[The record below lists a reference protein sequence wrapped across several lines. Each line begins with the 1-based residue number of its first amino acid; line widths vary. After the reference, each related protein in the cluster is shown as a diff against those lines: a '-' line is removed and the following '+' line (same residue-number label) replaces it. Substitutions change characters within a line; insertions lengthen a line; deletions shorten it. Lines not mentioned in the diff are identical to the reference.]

1 LLKLHVAKA
10 DSENMKN
17 PIQYLLFL
25 ILFSSLDVMAT
36 SMKLNGYNIKNRS
49 EIYQLELGPV
59 NDLLDERKFKLKSL
73 NSKKV
78 NIQGEVVSVPT
89 TQSYDIS
96 DFYKNSVVS
105 IQLGPVLN
113 EENQKQILVV
123 KIYNPKNNLNSK
135 TIVFEANEPVN

>member
-1 LLKLHVAKA
+1 
-10 DSENMKN
+10 
-17 PIQYLLFL
+17 
-25 ILFSSLDVMAT
+25 MAT